1 MKPRKILIKIGL
13 VLLIAVTAVVAVRA
27 ILNYTEGRLLAR
39 TLADLKAQGVP
50 LNVKELTAPC
60 PEADNAAR
68 LWRAAANLL
77 AIENEDKALLGRAF
91 QDLVALK
98 PLEPSDRSALE
109 GIVAKNQ
116 EALGLLHAMADK
128 PCFLYRDPR
137 APFAETIIPG
147 MVKMIQAT
155 RLMGF
160 EALLRAEKGDVRS
173 ATERIRSGLGFA
185 SKVAQEATMIT
196 QLIAVA
202 DTRML
207 ASFLEAICRGRKVDE
222 EILLRLIA
230 DLEPK
235 PWRVRLAQAIKGE
248 RVFFIEMA
256 KRAASGARL
265 ENEYILFGEPS
276 ILNDIRVWLIR
287 PLLKTDIRR
296 TLPKLID
303 LEAQALHPY
312 YESRGSLRAQ
322 ERQIETLP
330 WYAYMSKLILGN
342 FEAAFL
348 KEAQLEA
355 TLLAARTGLACKLFE
370 NRTGAYPESLEAL
383 VPNILA
389 EVPIDPFT
397 GKPFVYRREGE
408 GFIVYSLGSNEKDD
422 GGRSTYMIT
431 QMVMEKDDDWTWKE
445 DR

>member
-1 MKPRKILIKIGL
+1 MKPSKTLFKIGL
-13 VLLIAVTAVVAVRA
+13 VLLIVVMAVLAVRA
-27 ILNYTEGRLLAR
+27 ILNYTEGYKL
-39 TLADLKAQGVP
+39 TLAMAELKKQGIPLSAKDLAS
-50 LNVKELTAPC
+50 PC
-60 PEADNAAR
+60 PDEDNAAR
-68 LWRAAANLL
+68 LWKAAVNLL
-77 AIENEDKALLGRAF
+77 AIEEQEKGVLNRAF
-91 QDLVALK
+91 LDLVALK
-98 PLEPSDRSALE
+98 PIEPSDRDVLA
-109 GIVAKNQ
+109 GVIAKNQ
-116 EALGLLHAMADK
+116 KALSFLHEMAEK
-128 PCFLYRDPR
+128 PCFLYRDP
-137 APFAETIIPG
+137 ETPLTETFIPEA
-147 MVKMIQAT
+147 VKMILAT
-155 RLMGF
+155 RLIGF
-160 EALLRAEKGDVRS
+160 DAFLAAEKGDIPS
-173 ATERIRSGLGFA
+173 AAERIMSGLGFA

-265 ENEYILFGEPS
+265 ENEYLLFGEPS

-303 LEAQALHPY
+303 LEAQALLPY
-312 YESRGSLRAQ
+312 YESRGSLRLQ

-330 WYAYMSKLILGN
+330 WYAFMSKLILGN

-355 TLLAARTGLACKLFE
+355 TLLAARTGLACRLYKSR
-370 NRTGAYPESLEAL
+370 NGSYPESLEAL
-383 VPNILA
+383 MPDILA